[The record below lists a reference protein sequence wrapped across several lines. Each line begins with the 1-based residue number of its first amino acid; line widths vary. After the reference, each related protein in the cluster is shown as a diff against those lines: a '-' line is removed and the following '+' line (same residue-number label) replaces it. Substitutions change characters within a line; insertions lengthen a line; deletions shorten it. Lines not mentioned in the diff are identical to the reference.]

1 MADKNFI
8 VKNGITVKG
17 PSTFD
22 SSVDVIGT
30 ITQGNLPVATQAYV
44 TTQVSSGTANI
55 IGASFQSDTIKFP
68 DSDASHFVTLKSPHS
83 PFSSNLS
90 FHLPPS
96 DGTSGQALVTDG
108 EGHLGFAAAGATI
121 SSDTSTNTDFKLYF
135 ATTTSGALTAVKQDS
150 GLTYNPSTGM
160 ITSSVSAVTE
170 QRFLDSNASNYV
182 GFGQPVSPTSNVI
195 WTLPNADGSA
205 GQALVTS
212 GDKTL
217 SWAAAG
223 AVTTADESTDT
234 DFTIKFDAATS
245 GAVTA
250 IKHDT
255 GLTYNP
261 SSGTLSVGNLTVSG
275 TVDGADVAALKT
287 KLDGIEASATADQ
300 TDAEIRAAVE
310 AATNS
315 NVFTDADHTKLN
327 AIEASADVTDTVN
340 VVAALTAGTNVA
352 IASDGTI
359 SSTDTNTTYSVQD
372 GQLSENNF
380 TNADHT
386 KLNAIE
392 TGATADQTD
401 AEIKTAYENNSNT
414 NAFTDADHSKLD
426 GIEASATADQT
437 GAQIK
442 VAYEAEA
449 NTNAF
454 TDSDHTKLNAIEESA
469 TADQTAAEIRALV
482 ESATNSN
489 VFTDADHS
497 KLNAIEASADV
508 TDTTNVVAALTA
520 GTNVAIAS
528 DGTIS
533 ATDTNTTYS
542 VGDGELSEINFT
554 SADNTKLDG
563 IEANA
568 TADQTKSDIEG
579 LGIDLPAANLTGTIA
594 SARLSTATT
603 QAESNNSTKIATTEY
618 VTNKITTLIG
628 GAPSTLNDLNELA
641 AAINDDANYNTT
653 LTTALATKLPLSGG
667 AMTGAITTNSTFD
680 GRDVAT
686 DGAKLDGIASGATNT
701 VGNATHTGE
710 VTGSGALTI
719 AADVVD
725 AGNLKVTGNGTTS
738 QFLRSDGDGTFTWAT
753 PTDTNTTYSVGDG
766 GLSEINFTSADHSK
780 LNGIAASANN
790 YSHPTHP
797 GDDASIDTGA
807 LTGATVISDLDF
819 NITTDTLGHVTDAN
833 ATVATRTLT
842 LANLGYTGDTNANNT
857 VTNATHTGEVT
868 GSGALT
874 IADNVVDAGNLKV
887 TGNGSTSQF
896 LRSDGDGT
904 FTWATPTDT
913 NTTYSAGSGL
923 GLSGTTFSHSDTSS
937 QSSSNNS
944 GRTYIQDI
952 TLDTYG
958 HVTGLATATETVTN
972 TDTNTNQLTTFQLE
986 DGDGTE
992 VTVSHGKEVK
1002 FTEGQG
1008 INVNWT
1014 DTSTGSDGD
1023 PYDMEFALKAD
1034 GVRANELNV
1043 SGNGTTSQFLR
1054 SDGDGSF
1061 TWATPTDTNTTYS
1074 VGDGGLTQKN
1084 FTSTLKSKLD
1094 GIETGATADQSAA
1107 QILAALKTVDVNGS
1121 SGVNAGTLDGQSASY
1136 YRINVYNSSGTL
1148 LN

>member
-30 ITQGNLPVATQAYV
+30 ITQGNLPIATQAYV

-160 ITSSVSAVTE
+160 ITSSISAVTE

-182 GFGQPVSPTSNVI
+182 GFGQPVSPSSNVI

-287 KLDGIEASATADQ
+287 KLDGIESSATADQ
-300 TDAEIRAAVE
+300 TNAEIRALVE
-310 AATNS
+310 SATNS
-315 NVFTDADHTKLN
+315 NVFTDADHTKLDG
-327 AIEASADVTDTVN
+327 IEASA
-340 VVAALTAGTNVA
+340 
-352 IASDGTI
+352 
-359 SSTDTNTTYSVQD
+359 
-372 GQLSENNF
+372 
-380 TNADHT
+380 
-386 KLNAIE
+386 
-392 TGATADQTD
+392 TADQSD

-449 NTNAF
+449 DTNAF
-454 TDSDHTKLNAIEESA
+454 TDADHTKLDGIEASA

-489 VFTDADHS
+489 VFTDSDHS

-533 ATDTNTTYS
+533 STDTNTTYS
-542 VGDGELSEINFT
+542 VGDGGLSEINFT

-594 SARLSTATT
+594 AARLDAATT

-641 AAINDDANYNTT
+641 AAINDDANYNST

-766 GLSEINFTSADHSK
+766 GLTQNNFTDADHSK
-780 LNGIAASANN
+780 LDGIAASANN

-842 LANLGYTGDTNANNT
+842 LANLGYTGATNANNT

-868 GSGALT
+868 GSGSLT

-913 NTTYSAGSGL
+913 NTTYS
-923 GLSGTTFSHSDTSS
+923 
-937 QSSSNNS
+937 
-944 GRTYIQDI
+944 
-952 TLDTYG
+952 
-958 HVTGLATATETVTN
+958 
-972 TDTNTNQLTTFQLE
+972 
-986 DGDGTE
+986 
-992 VTVSHGKEVK
+992 
-1002 FTEGQG
+1002 
-1008 INVNWT
+1008 
-1014 DTSTGSDGD
+1014 
-1023 PYDMEFALKAD
+1023 
-1034 GVRANELNV
+1034 
-1043 SGNGTTSQFLR
+1043 
-1054 SDGDGSF
+1054 
-1061 TWATPTDTNTTYS
+1061 
-1074 VGDGGLTQKN
+1074 VGDGGLSEIN
-1084 FTSTLKSKLD
+1084 FTSADHSKLN

>member
-255 GLTYNP
+255 GFTYNP

-287 KLDGIEASATADQ
+287 KLDG
-300 TDAEIRAAVE
+300 
-310 AATNS
+310 
-315 NVFTDADHTKLN
+315 
-327 AIEASADVTDTVN
+327 
-340 VVAALTAGTNVA
+340 
-352 IASDGTI
+352 
-359 SSTDTNTTYSVQD
+359 
-372 GQLSENNF
+372 
-380 TNADHT
+380 
-386 KLNAIE
+386 IE

-449 NTNAF
+449 DTNAF
-454 TDSDHTKLNAIEESA
+454 TDADHTKLDGIEASA

-489 VFTDADHS
+489 VFTDADHT
-497 KLNAIEASADV
+497 KLDGIEASADV

-542 VGDGELSEINFT
+542 VGDGGLSEINFT

-563 IEANA
+563 IETGA

-594 SARLSTATT
+594 AARLSTATT

-680 GRDVAT
+680 GRDVAA

-780 LNGIAASANN
+780 LNGIEASANN

-913 NTTYSAGSGL
+913 NTTYS
-923 GLSGTTFSHSDTSS
+923 
-937 QSSSNNS
+937 
-944 GRTYIQDI
+944 
-952 TLDTYG
+952 
-958 HVTGLATATETVTN
+958 
-972 TDTNTNQLTTFQLE
+972 
-986 DGDGTE
+986 
-992 VTVSHGKEVK
+992 
-1002 FTEGQG
+1002 
-1008 INVNWT
+1008 
-1014 DTSTGSDGD
+1014 
-1023 PYDMEFALKAD
+1023 
-1034 GVRANELNV
+1034 
-1043 SGNGTTSQFLR
+1043 
-1054 SDGDGSF
+1054 
-1061 TWATPTDTNTTYS
+1061 